1 MKAYLDNA
9 STSIIRK
16 EVYDVMKPFFETEF
30 GNPSS
35 LHNEG
40 IKNRKFINS
49 SRKKIASLLG
59 CNHKELF
66 FTSCGTES
74 INWAIQG
81 IALKNRVKSKII
93 TTRIEHHATLETV
106 LFLESRGYVVEYV
119 NTDLNGFVDLNH
131 LEELIDETTLLVSI
145 ILANNEIGTI
155 QNSKLISQI
164 CNRNSVYLHF
174 DAVQAVCHM
183 NLDFHDINADLI
195 SISGH
200 KFNAPKGIGILY
212 IKEGTEIGSLLHG
225 GQQENDR
232 RAGTENIAYIAAITK
247 ALELGISEY
256 SIYQEKLNSYSNYII
271 NELKDNNIDFIINGP
286 EIGISRLPGNLN
298 LSFKDLDG
306 DTLTFYLNKKDI
318 YVSTGSACDSTSIEP
333 SHVVSAI
340 GVPSDYINATI
351 RISIGYQNT
360 FEEIQYAVKT
370 LIEIIKDNLKG
381 E

>member
-9 STSIIRK
+9 STSVIKK
-16 EVYDVMKPFFETEF
+16 EVYDVMKPFFETDF

-40 IKNRKFINS
+40 IKNRKFINT

-59 CNHKELF
+59 CNHKEIF

-93 TTRIEHHATLETV
+93 TTKIEHHATLETV
-106 LFLESRGYVVEYV
+106 LFLESRGYVVEFV
-119 NTDLNGFVDLNH
+119 NTDSEGFVDLEH
-131 LEELIDETTLLVSI
+131 LEELIDETTLIVSI

-155 QNSKLISQI
+155 QNSKSIAQI
-164 CNRNSVYLHF
+164 CNRNSVYLHL
-174 DAVQAVCHM
+174 DAVQAICHM
-183 NLDFHDINADLI
+183 QLNFHEINADLI
-195 SISGH
+195 SLSGH

-225 GQQENDR
+225 GQQENDL

-247 ALELGISEY
+247 ALELGINEY
-256 SIYQEKLNSYSNYII
+256 LDYNDRLNSYSEYIL
-271 NELKDNNIDFIINGP
+271 NELKENKIDFILNGP
-286 EIGISRLPGNLN
+286 KIGENRLPGNLN
-298 LSFKDLDG
+298 LSFRDLDG
-306 DTLTFYLNKKDI
+306 DTITYYLNKQNV

-351 RISIGYQNT
+351 RISLGYQNT
-360 FEEIQYAVKT
+360 FDEIKYAVEK